1 MLSHPL
7 SGHNMNS
14 PSGMYSQTGGLVP
27 PPPPAF
33 LFVVDTCVTEEDLEG
48 LRNALKQLLELMP
61 QTALVGLISYGTMV
75 QVRILSANCPYTVL
89 FVLPYEIKLQKSG
102 TYLLG

>member
-1 MLSHPL
+1 
-7 SGHNMNS
+7 MNT
-14 PSGMYSQTGGLVP
+14 PSGMYSQTGGLVAT
-27 PPPPAF
+27 PPAF

-75 QVRILSANCPYTVL
+75 QVCNLSANCLYPVL
-89 FVLPYEIKLQKSG
+89 FVLPCEIKLLNSG
-102 TYLLG
+102 RRLLG